1 MAMAIEIPT
10 LIPFSGIDLNG
21 YSSAYIEVAAEIGGE
36 VEVEIEESINE
47 TARQRE
53 GNEMTKAKDNWQW
66 QSGEDVSEKVIELLR
81 EGVVAG
87 EL

>member
-1 MAMAIEIPT
+1 MAIEIPT

-36 VEVEIEESINE
+36 VEVEIEESIDE

-53 GNEMTKAKDNWQW
+53 GNEMTKAKDNCQW
-66 QSGEDVSEKVIELLR
+66 S
-81 EGVVAG
+81 
-87 EL
+87 